1 MAEPTSTFSASLYT
15 PASDLVF
22 GGGTNFEIILGRK
35 GNDTIYG
42 DVPVANSSK
51 GQNIDFL
58 FGDLF
63 DNSVEEYGTI
73 LAIGAGN
80 PLAILDT
87 DLPTAGSDRFVLGDE
102 YQPYYVTQDA
112 SNLTTTNLL
121 GLNEFAV
128 VYDFNPAQDT
138 IQLNGTAKDYL
149 LVDVNGLKVEG
160 VEQLFFGK
168 AVFSLQNGAPDLV
181 TYIIAKPEVTL
192 SLTDSYFK
200 YTGAKPKGKPGSKK
214 IGQLAT
220 TGVDLSL
227 SASNDLSGNLFLA
240 GSTTGPL
247 QGTNLGS
254 TDAWIAKYNSSGTQV
269 WGKQIGTSDSETA
282 YDTVTDSAGNLYVAG
297 ATGGSLFSSQQT
309 GGDAWVAKYDPNG
322 NQVWG
327 KQFQIGNG
335 LSNTPFGIDLDPTGN
350 VYVSGLTIKDNQ
362 DNLDVFNFA
371 VQDDSWVTKFDNNG
385 NQQWVTEIGGPFFD
399 ENYNLAVDN
408 SGNSYAVGWTQG
420 LVKESDPSR
429 SLLKYDA
436 WIQKTNTS
444 GQVEWRQQF
453 GSPNEGLEF
462 AWDVD
467 TDSKGNVYVAG
478 WTTGDI
484 GTTDGKKSKL
494 GSYDMWITKFAPDGT
509 QVVTKQFGS
518 GGDDATYLSDM
529 VIDAQD
535 NIFLTGYS
543 NDKLG
548 KGQKDA
554 NYNAFVAKFDT
565 TVTNKWVQQFGSR
578 SKLDYATGVS
588 VDTSGKLYVTGATD
602 GVLGGG
608 TTATDRGSVD
618 AWVATFDANKGN
630 LQRFAGNSKDV
641 DSIVNPTAIPTV
653 DSTNDIVTDER
664 LPNGDNIINPS
675 EGTATPQ
682 RTGGI
687 GQISSSLQDIFNPNN
702 QGSVSNVLSNGVS
715 SGNASFLD
723 SNDLNLLQ

>member
-22 GGGTNFEIILGRK
+22 GGDTNFEIIIGRK

-42 DVPVANSSK
+42 DVPVANSSQ

-63 DNSVEEYGTI
+63 DNSVQEYGTI
-73 LAIGAGN
+73 LAIGNGN
-80 PLAILDT
+80 PLAILGT
-87 DLPTAGSDRFVLGDE
+87 DLPTAGADRFVLGDE
-102 YQPYYVTQDA
+102 NQPYYVSSDP

-128 VYDFNPAQDT
+128 IYDFNPAQDT

-160 VEQLFFGK
+160 VDQLFYGK

-181 TYIIAKPEVTL
+181 TYIIEKPDVTL
-192 SLTDSYFK
+192 SLTDKYFQ
-200 YTGAKPKGKPGSKK
+200 YTGTKPKGKPGSKK
-214 IGQLAT
+214 IDQLAT

-227 SASNDLSGNLFLA
+227 SASNDPSGNLYLA

-269 WGKQIGTSDSETA
+269 WGKQIGTAKSETA

-297 ATGGSLFSSQQT
+297 ATSGNLFSTLQT
-309 GGDAWVAKYDPNG
+309 GGDAWVAKYDTNG

-350 VYVSGLTIKDNQ
+350 VYVSGLTIKDNPDKQ
-362 DNLDVFNFA
+362 TFNFP

-385 NQQWVTEIGGPFFD
+385 NQQWTTQIGGPFFD

-420 LVKESDPSR
+420 LLRESDPSR

-444 GQVEWRQQF
+444 GQVEWRRQF
-453 GSPNEGLEF
+453 GSKNEGIDF

-467 TDSKGNVYVAG
+467 TDSKGNIYVAG

-509 QVVTKQFGS
+509 QVVTKEFGS
-518 GGDDATYLSDM
+518 AGDDGTYLSDM

-535 NIFLTGYS
+535 NIFVTGYS

-548 KGQKDA
+548 KGSKDDR
-554 NYNAFVAKFDT
+554 YNAFVAKFDT
-565 TVTNKWVQQFGSR
+565 NVTNQWVQQFGSK
-578 SKLDYATGVS
+578 SKLDYATGIS
-588 VDTSGKLYVTGATD
+588 VDNTGKLYVTGVTD
-602 GVLGGG
+602 GVLGSG

-618 AWVATFDANKGN
+618 AWVAAFDADKGN
-630 LQRFAGNSKDV
+630 LQRFTGNSKDV
-641 DSIVNPTAIPTV
+641 DSIVNPSAISTV
-653 DSTNDIVTDER
+653 DSTNDIVTEER

-682 RTGGI
+682 ATASVGQLSSTLQGI
-687 GQISSSLQDIFNPNN
+687 FSPSN
-702 QGSVSNVLSNGVS
+702 QGSISNVLATGVS
-715 SGNASFLD
+715 TNNAPFLN
-723 SNDLNLLQ
+723 SSDLNAL

>member
-42 DVPVANSSK
+42 DVPVANSSN

-87 DLPTAGSDRFVLGDE
+87 TLPTAGSDRFVLGDE

-128 VYDFNPAQDT
+128 VYDFNPAQDS
-138 IQLNGTAKDYL
+138 IQLNGSAKDYL

-160 VEQLFFGK
+160 VEQLFYGK
-168 AVFSLQNGAPDLV
+168 AVFSLKQGAPDLV

-200 YTGAKPKGKPGSKK
+200 YTGVKPTEKPRSRK

-227 SASNDLSGNLFLA
+227 SASNDSSGNLYLA

-254 TDAWIAKYNSSGTQV
+254 TDAWIAKYNSSGTQL
-269 WGKQIGTSDSETA
+269 WGKQIGTSGSETA

-297 ATGGSLFSSQQT
+297 GTSGNLFDSLKT

-322 NQVWG
+322 NRVWG
-327 KQFQIGNG
+327 KQFQVGNG

-350 VYVSGLTIKDNQ
+350 VYVSGLTIKDNP
-362 DNLDVFNFA
+362 NKEIFNFA
-371 VQDDSWVTKFDNNG
+371 VHDDSWVTKFDTNG
-385 NQQWVTEIGGPFFD
+385 TQQWTTEIGSFFFD

-462 AWDVD
+462 AWGVD

-478 WTTGDI
+478 WTTGDMA
-484 GTTDGKKSKL
+484 TTDGKKSTI

-509 QVVTKQFGS
+509 QLVTKQFGS
-518 GGDDATYLSDM
+518 TVDDGTYLSDM

-543 NDKLG
+543 NGKLG
-548 KGQKDA
+548 KGQRDA

-565 TVTNKWVQQFGSR
+565 NITNKWVQQFGSR
-578 SKLDYATGVS
+578 SKLDYATGLS
-588 VDTSGKLYVTGATD
+588 VDSTGKLYVTGATE
-602 GVLGGG
+602 GILGSG
-608 TTATDRGSVD
+608 TTATDRGGVD
-618 AWVATFDANKGN
+618 AWVATLNANNGN

-641 DSIVNPTAIPTV
+641 DSIVNPTAIATV
-653 DSTNDIVTDER
+653 DSTNAIVTDER

-675 EGTATPQ
+675 EGTATPEAV
-682 RTGGI
+682 GGI
-687 GQISSSLQDIFNPNN
+687 GSISSSLQRIFNPSNE
-702 QGSVSNVLSNGVS
+702 GSVSDVLSTGVS
-715 SGNASFLD
+715 TNNAPFLD
-723 SNDLNLLQ
+723 SADLNAL